1 MSEGW
6 VQWLLGVGLTV
17 VGWVSH
23 MLWQDVKGVKDSHKE
38 TAIRLQN
45 IEVLIA
51 GEYLKRTEFREF
63 QNTILEKLDK
73 ILDALNTKEDKK

>member
-6 VQWLLGVGLTV
+6 IQWLLGVGLTV

-23 MLWQDVKGVKDSHKE
+23 MLWQDVKEVKNNHKD
-38 TAIRLQN
+38 TFTRIQS

-63 QNTILEKLDK
+63 QSTILEKLDK